1 MLDVAGIERPGLS
14 RTSFTVPDGGIATIM
29 GPSGSGKSLLLRA
42 IADMD
47 PNDGGAS
54 VDGILRSSVPAH
66 EWRRMVAY
74 LPAENGWWSDA
85 VAAIRMIVQLSLV
98 GLVLKA
104 GFAIASPWLTLLIAV
119 IMCGFAGREIMARQD
134 DRLKGIWGWSI
145 GAVAMTTG
153 AAIVTVIALTS
164 QIHADPWW
172 QPRFALPLFGMILGN
187 VMIGTSL
194 GLHTLTGDLK
204 RDRATVEAQL
214 LLGANRW
221 TATAPVVRRAL
232 KNGFMPIIN
241 SMSAIGIV
249 FLPGM
254 MTGQIL
260 AGVDPQQAVKY
271 QLLIM
276 FLIAGA
282 TGLGVLLAVF
292 GMTWRLTDSRDRL
305 RLDRL
310 APAPRV
316 SQR

>member
-1 MLDVAGIERPGLS
+1 MTVSYIELSYFDLALAACFLFLNGALSIWLNLGLG
-14 RTSFTVPDGGIATIM
+14 RE
-29 GPSGSGKSLLLRA
+29 L
-42 IADMD
+42 
-47 PNDGGAS
+47 
-54 VDGILRSSVPAH
+54 
-66 EWRRMVAY
+66 
-74 LPAENGWWSDA
+74 A

-104 GFAIASPWLTLLIAV
+104 VFAIASPWLTLLIAV

-164 QIHADPWW
+164 QIQADPWW

-187 VMIGTSL
+187 VMTGTSL

-221 TATAPVVRRAL
+221 TATAPVVRCAL

>member
-14 RTSFTVPDGGIATIM
+14 RTSFTVPDGDIATIM

-47 PNDGGAS
+47 PNDGGAA

-74 LPAENGWWSDA
+74 LPAESGWWSDA

-104 GFAIASPWLTLLIAV
+104 VFAIASSWLTLLIAV

-164 QIHADPWW
+164 QIQADPLW

-187 VMIGTSL
+187 VMTGTSL

-260 AGVDPQQAVKY
+260 AGVGPQ
-271 QLLIM
+271 
-276 FLIAGA
+276 
-282 TGLGVLLAVF
+282 
-292 GMTWRLTDSRDRL
+292 
-305 RLDRL
+305 
-310 APAPRV
+310 
-316 SQR
+316 